1 MKQFFRREDGM
12 MLVEGMLALL
22 ATIMVL
28 ICLLGFGF
36 LFYQQWAVCNIANDT
51 ATRIAQT
58 YAYTDTDP
66 VMGYINESQIR
77 RKPLLRYYRFGQIE
91 KRNADRGEKYA
102 RWSLKTSSL
111 ASASSAPEIQV
122 ETKHD
127 ALARR
132 HVEVRI
138 EATYEIP
145 FGGVLELFGIPG
157 TVTYHGLGEAVC
169 VDPSDYI
176 NTVDTYKALTDL
188 TFGSKTLKAIN
199 SFSGMVQKIFDLFQ

>member
-1 MKQFFRREDGM
+1 MKQFFHREDGM
-12 MLVEGMLALL
+12 MMVEGMLALL

-111 ASASSAPEIQV
+111 A
-122 ETKHD
+122 
-127 ALARR
+127 RR